1 MPKYL
6 HSDRLLGIP
15 AGREPCSRRSHGR
28 RRFSHPWTFWF
39 ISQQLGSTPNL
50 VKNLCL
56 PLEPKDVKGFVHDL
70 HLLDIVDGL
79 HLDLAQAAGR
89 IVCAKGECQTKSNCQ
104 TRHVQRL
111 TFRFGN
117 ISVSRLLPFFLGFRL
132 GEFGLG
138 KSLGFRKFGLEK
150 TVSVLKILACHS
162 VVTSR
167 QIVKQ
172 SQIIKQS
179 QIANKFSP

>member
-1 MPKYL
+1 M
-6 HSDRLLGIP
+6 
-15 AGREPCSRRSHGR
+15 
-28 RRFSHPWTFWF
+28 
-39 ISQQLGSTPNL
+39 

-117 ISVSRLLPFFLGFRL
+117 ISVSRLLPFFFRVSFGRIWSRKKSRFQKIWSRKNSL
-132 GEFGLG
+132 CFEDFGL
-138 KSLGFRKFGLEK
+138 SLSG
-150 TVSVLKILACHS
+150 H
-162 VVTSR
+162 VTSDC
-167 QIVKQ
+167 QTKSNHQ
-172 SQIIKQS
+172 KSQIIKQS
-179 QIANKFSP
+179 QIVKKKFTVDVVTQLAQLVQVDDMGDEEVEHVVTSLASLTIKIKT